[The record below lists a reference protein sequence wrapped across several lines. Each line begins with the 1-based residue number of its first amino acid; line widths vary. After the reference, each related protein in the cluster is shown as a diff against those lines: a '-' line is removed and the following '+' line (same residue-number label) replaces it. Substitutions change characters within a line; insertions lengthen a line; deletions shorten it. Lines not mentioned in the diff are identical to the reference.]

1 MRKIGPFRSF
11 LLWAVWV
18 GGSMGLPAFPF
29 AAVMAGLSAGAVL
42 LWPRARRRAK
52 AVALFMLPLAFGF
65 WLIHGGALQ
74 LFPGVAAQ
82 PSRAVWALGL
92 WLRILSV
99 ISASQLWL
107 EYVPPPVLIRSLFAG
122 RLPASWAFLLAS
134 PLLLAGQI
142 RARAAQVR
150 EAQLSRGVPVHGTF
164 FERASSLTALV
175 FPLVL
180 GLLNELPA
188 RSAALDMKGFGLFPR
203 RSSLA
208 GEEKTGPR
216 PASEPAPPKYHG
228 AMAAVREAAFL
239 APGETKPV
247 LEIPEFSVSP
257 GDTAFLEG
265 GNGSG
270 KSTLASMLSGA
281 VPEHRGGSIAGE
293 VRVLGEDVTSRS
305 CLAWSPDVQ
314 AVQQNPVLSLSG
326 CTFTVREEVAFG
338 PENLAL
344 PPAEI
349 RARVERAL
357 DLAGIAHLGDRNPAC
372 LSGGEA
378 QKLALASA
386 LAMNPRLLVLDE
398 AFSRIHPADRHSL
411 ASVLRRQAMETGS
424 ALVVLEKPGNV
435 SSPWF
440 SPAGHFRDGRLLPGS
455 SPVPVKRQSSGP
467 SLSSG
472 INDDQPVLEIENLS
486 FRWKGESSPL
496 LRSVNAVLRPGER
509 AALTGPN
516 GAGKSTLMRL
526 CAGLIE
532 PERGAVLL
540 GGVPVGSMA
549 PGERAARIGFLFQD
563 AERQIFH
570 STVAGEVLFSL
581 RNSPLSQDERM
592 ERMRQALEVTG
603 LSGKEEKHPLDLNA
617 AERRMVAVASLSVR
631 EGDLLLLDE
640 PTRDFDPEWQG
651 RFEEW
656 MLSRPEAIVAVSHD
670 PEFSGRLFPA
680 VWSLDSGRLTT

>member
-1 MRKIGPFRSF
+1 
-11 LLWAVWV
+11 
-18 GGSMGLPAFPF
+18 MGLPAFPF
-29 AAVMAGLSAGAVL
+29 AAAMAGLSAGAVL
-42 LWPRARRRAK
+42 LWPRSRHRAK
-52 AVALFMLPLAFGF
+52 AVALFMLPLALGF

-74 LFPGVAAQ
+74 LLFGGPVQ
-82 PSRAVWALGL
+82 PSRAIWALGL

-134 PLLLAGQI
+134 PLLLSEQI
-142 RARAAQVR
+142 RNRAAQVR
-150 EAQLSRGVPVHGTF
+150 EAQLSRGVPVNGTF

-175 FPLVL
+175 FPLML

-203 RSSLA
+203 RSSIA
-208 GEEKTGPR
+208 REGETGAR
-216 PASEPAPPKYHG
+216 PDREPAPRKSCSR
-228 AMAAVREAAFL
+228 MADLRGAAFFS
-239 APGETKPV
+239 PGEPAPL
-247 LEIPEFSVSP
+247 LEIPEFSVPP
-257 GDTAFLEG
+257 GKAAFLEG

-293 VRVLGEDVTSRS
+293 VRVLGEDVTARI
-305 CLAWSPDVQ
+305 CLARSPDVQ
-314 AVQQNPVLSLSG
+314 TVQQNPVLSLSG

-344 PPAEI
+344 PPEEI

-357 DLAGIAHLGDRNPAC
+357 DLTGIAHLGDRNPAC

-386 LAMNPRLLVLDE
+386 LAMTPRLLVLDE

-411 ASVLRRQAMETGS
+411 ASVLRRQAREEGT
-424 ALVVLEKPGNV
+424 ALVVLEKPGNA

-455 SPVPVKRQSSGP
+455 SPVLVKRQSSGP

-472 INDDQPVLEIENLS
+472 INDDQPVLVIDDLS
-486 FRWKGESSPL
+486 FRWKGETSPL
-496 LRSVNAVLRPGER
+496 LRSLNAVLRQGER

-526 CAGLIE
+526 CAGLVE
-532 PERGAVLL
+532 PEKGAVLL
-540 GGVPVGSMA
+540 GGVPVASMA

-592 ERMRQALEVTG
+592 ERMRLALSATG

-640 PTRDFDPEWQG
+640 PTRDFDPEWQVL
-651 RFEEW
+651 FEEW

-670 PEFSGRLFPA
+670 PEFAGRLFPA
-680 VWSLDSGRLTT
+680 AWSLDGGHLTT

>member
-1 MRKIGPFRSF
+1 
-11 LLWAVWV
+11 
-18 GGSMGLPAFPF
+18 MGLPAFPF

-42 LWPRARRRAK
+42 LWPRSRHRAK
-52 AVALFMLPLAFGF
+52 GVVFFMFPLALGF

-74 LFPGVAAQ
+74 LFLGSLVQ

-134 PLLLAGQI
+134 PLLLAEQI
-142 RARAAQVR
+142 RTRAAQVR

-164 FERASSLTALV
+164 LERASSLTALV

-180 GLLNELPA
+180 GMLNELPA

-208 GEEKTGPR
+208 REGETGAL
-216 PASEPAPPKYHG
+216 PALEPAPQTFNGKV
-228 AMAAVREAAFL
+228 AELREAAFL

-247 LEIPEFSVSP
+247 LEIPEFSVLP
-257 GDTAFLEG
+257 GEAAYLEG

-281 VPEHRGGSIAGE
+281 VPEHRGGSISGD

-305 CLAWSPDVQ
+305 CLAWSTDVQ

-349 RARVERAL
+349 RTRVERAL
-357 DLAGIAHLGDRNPAC
+357 DLAGITHLGDRNPAC

-386 LAMNPRLLVLDE
+386 LAMTPRLLVLDE

-411 ASVLRRQAMETGS
+411 ASVLRRQAREEGT
-424 ALVVLEKPGNV
+424 ALVVLEKPGNA

-440 SPAGHFRDGRLLPGS
+440 PPAWHFRDGRLLPGP
-455 SPVPVKRQSSGP
+455 SPVRSRRPAAGSSLFP
-467 SLSSG
+467 EKK
-472 INDDQPVLEIENLS
+472 DDRPVLVIDDLS
-486 FRWKGESSPL
+486 FRWKGETSPL
-496 LRSVNAVLRPGER
+496 LRSLNAVLRPGER

-526 CAGLIE
+526 CAGLLE
-532 PERGAVLL
+532 PECGAVLL

-581 RNSPLSQDERM
+581 RKSALSPDERM
-592 ERMRQALEVTG
+592 ERMRQALSATG

>member
-1 MRKIGPFRSF
+1 MF
-11 LLWAVWV
+11 
-18 GGSMGLPAFPF
+18 
-29 AAVMAGLSAGAVL
+29 
-42 LWPRARRRAK
+42 
-52 AVALFMLPLAFGF
+52 PLALGF

-74 LFPGVAAQ
+74 LFLGSLVQ
-82 PSRAVWALGL
+82 PSRAMWALGL

-107 EYVPPPVLIRSLFAG
+107 EYIPPPVLIRSLFAG

-142 RARAAQVR
+142 RIRAAQVR

-164 FERASSLTALV
+164 FERASSLAALV

-208 GEEKTGPR
+208 REGETGAL
-216 PASEPAPPKYHG
+216 PALEPAPQTFNGKV
-228 AMAAVREAAFL
+228 AEFREAAFL
-239 APGETKPV
+239 APGEPV
-247 LEIPEFSVSP
+247 PLLEIPEFSVSP
-257 GDTAFLEG
+257 GETAFLEG

-281 VPEHRGGSIAGE
+281 VPEHRGGEISGD
-293 VRVLGEDVTSRS
+293 VRVLGEDVKSRS

-314 AVQQNPVLSLSG
+314 AVQQNPVLALSG

-349 RARVERAL
+349 RARVDRAL
-357 DLAGIAHLGDRNPAC
+357 DLAGIAHLGDRNPTC

-398 AFSRIHPADRHSL
+398 AFSRIHPADRRSL
-411 ASVLRRQAMETGS
+411 ASVLRRQALETGS
-424 ALVVLEKPGNV
+424 ALVVLEKPGNACT
-435 SSPWF
+435 PW
-440 SPAGHFRDGRLLPGS
+440 SAPAGHFLDGRLLRGP
-455 SPVPVKRQSSGP
+455 SPVPAPRPAAGP

-472 INDDQPVLEIENLS
+472 KNDDQPVLVIDDLS
-486 FRWKGESSPL
+486 FRWKGETSPL

-526 CAGLIE
+526 CAGLLE
-532 PERGAVLL
+532 PEKGAVLL
-540 GGVPVGSMA
+540 GGVPVPSMA

-581 RNSPLSQDERM
+581 RNSPLSQNERM
-592 ERMRQALEVTG
+592 ERMRQALSATG

-670 PEFSGRLFPA
+670 PEFAGRLFPA
-680 VWSLDSGRLTT
+680 AWSLDSGRLTT

>member
-1 MRKIGPFRSF
+1 
-11 LLWAVWV
+11 
-18 GGSMGLPAFPF
+18 MGLPAFPF
-29 AAVMAGLSAGAVL
+29 AAAMAGLSAGAVL
-42 LWPRARRRAK
+42 LWPRSRHRAK
-52 AVALFMLPLAFGF
+52 AVALFMLPLALGF

-74 LFPGVAAQ
+74 LLFGGPVQ
-82 PSRAVWALGL
+82 PSRAIWALGL

-134 PLLLAGQI
+134 PLLLSEQI
-142 RARAAQVR
+142 RNRAAQVR
-150 EAQLSRGVPVHGTF
+150 EAQLSRGVPVNGTF

-175 FPLVL
+175 FPLML

-203 RSSLA
+203 RSSIA
-208 GEEKTGPR
+208 REGETGAR
-216 PASEPAPPKYHG
+216 PDREPAPRKSCSR
-228 AMAAVREAAFL
+228 MADLRGAAFFS
-239 APGETKPV
+239 PGEPAPL
-247 LEIPEFSVSP
+247 LEIPEFSVPP
-257 GDTAFLEG
+257 GKAAFLEG

-293 VRVLGEDVTSRS
+293 VRVLGEDVTARS

-314 AVQQNPVLSLSG
+314 TVQQNPVLSLSG

-344 PPAEI
+344 PPEEI

-357 DLAGIAHLGDRNPAC
+357 DLTGIAHLGDRNPAC

-386 LAMNPRLLVLDE
+386 LAMTPRLLVLDE

-411 ASVLRRQAMETGS
+411 ASVLRRQAREEGT
-424 ALVVLEKPGNV
+424 ALVVLEKPGNA

-455 SPVPVKRQSSGP
+455 SPVLVKRQSSGP

-472 INDDQPVLEIENLS
+472 IYEDQPVLVIDDLS
-486 FRWKGESSPL
+486 FRWKGETSPL
-496 LRSVNAVLRPGER
+496 LRSLNAVLRQGER

-526 CAGLIE
+526 CAGLVE
-532 PERGAVLL
+532 PEKGAVLL
-540 GGVPVGSMA
+540 GGVPVASMA

-592 ERMRQALEVTG
+592 ERMRLALSATG

-640 PTRDFDPEWQG
+640 PTRDFDPEWQVL
-651 RFEEW
+651 FEEW

-670 PEFSGRLFPA
+670 PEFAGRLFPA
-680 VWSLDSGRLTT
+680 AWSLDGGHLTT

>member
-1 MRKIGPFRSF
+1 
-11 LLWAVWV
+11 
-18 GGSMGLPAFPF
+18 MGLPAFPF
-29 AAVMAGLSAGAVL
+29 IAAMAGLSSGAVL
-42 LWPRARRRAK
+42 LWPRSRHRAK
-52 AVALFMLPLAFGF
+52 GVIFFMLPLALGF
-65 WLIHGGALQ
+65 WLIHGGVLQ
-74 LFPGVAAQ
+74 LFLGGPVE
-82 PSRAVWALGL
+82 PSRAVWAFGL

-142 RARAAQVR
+142 RLRAVQVR

-203 RSSLA
+203 RSSL
-208 GEEKTGPR
+208 TGKDETTLR
-216 PASEPAPPKYHG
+216 HACEPASQKFPG
-228 AMAAVREAAFL
+228 NTAALREAAFF
-239 APGETKPV
+239 APGESAPL
-247 LEIPEFSVSP
+247 LEIPEFSVPP
-257 GDTAFLEG
+257 GYTAFLEG

-270 KSTLASMLSGA
+270 KSTLSSMLSGA
-281 VPEHRGGSIAGE
+281 VPEHRGGSIAGD
-293 VRVLGEDVTSRS
+293 VRVLGEDVASRS

-344 PPAEI
+344 PQGEI

-386 LAMNPRLLVLDE
+386 LAMNPRLLILDE

-411 ASVLRRQAMETGS
+411 ASVLRRQALEAGS
-424 ALVVLEKPGNV
+424 ALVVLEKPGNA
-435 SSPWF
+435 SSPW
-440 SPAGHFRDGRLLPGS
+440 SAPAGHFRDGRLLRGP
-455 SPVPVKRQSSGP
+455 SPVQVRRPASGP
-467 SLSSG
+467 SLSCG
-472 INDDQPVLEIENLS
+472 KNDDQPVLVIDDLS
-486 FRWKGESSPL
+486 FRWKGETSPL
-496 LRSVNAVLRPGER
+496 LRSVNAVLCPGDR

-526 CAGLIE
+526 CAGLLE
-532 PERGAVLL
+532 PEKGAVML

-581 RNSPLSQDERM
+581 RKSTLSQEERM
-592 ERMRQALEVTG
+592 ERMRQALSATG

-631 EGDLLLLDE
+631 EGDLMLLDE
-640 PTRDFDPEWQG
+640 PTRDFDPEWQT

-656 MLSRPEAIVAVSHD
+656 MVSRRETIVAVSHD
-670 PEFSGRLFPA
+670 PEFTERLFPA
-680 VWSLDSGRLTT
+680 VWSLDRGHLTA

>member
-1 MRKIGPFRSF
+1 VRKIGPFRSF

-52 AVALFMLPLAFGF
+52 AVALFMLPLALGF

-74 LFPGVAAQ
+74 LFLGGPVQ

-142 RARAAQVR
+142 RTRAAQVR
-150 EAQLSRGVPVHGTF
+150 EAQLSRGVPVNGTF

-208 GEEKTGPR
+208 REGETGAL
-216 PASEPAPPKYHG
+216 PALEPAPQTFNGK
-228 AMAAVREAAFL
+228 VVELREAAFL
-239 APGETKPV
+239 APGETKLV
-247 LEIPEFSVSP
+247 LEIPEFSVAP

-270 KSTLASMLSGA
+270 KSTLSSMLSGA

-293 VRVLGEDVTSRS
+293 FRVLGEDVTSRS

-314 AVQQNPVLSLSG
+314 SVQQNPVLSLSG

-357 DLAGIAHLGDRNPAC
+357 DLTGIAHLGDRNPAC

-386 LAMNPRLLVLDE
+386 LAMTPRLLVLDE

-411 ASVLRRQAMETGS
+411 ASVFRRQTREEGT

-440 SPAGHFRDGRLLPGS
+440 PPAWHFRDGRLLPGP
-455 SPVPVKRQSSGP
+455 SPVRSRRPAAGSSLFP
-467 SLSSG
+467 EKK
-472 INDDQPVLEIENLS
+472 DDRPVLVIDDLS
-486 FRWKGESSPL
+486 FRWKGETSPL
-496 LRSVNAVLRPGER
+496 LRSLNAVLRPGER

-526 CAGLIE
+526 CAGLLE
-532 PERGAVLL
+532 PECGAVLL

-581 RNSPLSQDERM
+581 RKSALSPDERM
-592 ERMRQALEVTG
+592 ERMRQALSATG

-640 PTRDFDPEWQG
+640 PTRDFDPEWQA

-656 MLSRPEAIVAVSHD
+656 MLSRREAIVAVSHD
-670 PEFSGRLFPA
+670 PEFTGRLFP
-680 VWSLDSGRLTT
+680 VSWSLGGGRLTT